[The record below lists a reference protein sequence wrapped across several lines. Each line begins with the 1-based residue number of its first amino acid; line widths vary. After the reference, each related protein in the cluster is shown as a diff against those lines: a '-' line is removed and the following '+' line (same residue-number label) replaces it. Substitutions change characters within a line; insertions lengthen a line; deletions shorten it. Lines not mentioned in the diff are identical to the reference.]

1 MEGVKDLQL
10 VPAPE
15 SQLAMI
21 ERMASNPATNPDTLE
36 RLVALYERATARTEE
51 IAFNAAMSAAQ
62 KEMRPIAADASNPQT
77 RSKYA
82 SYEKLDRGLR
92 PIYTEHGFGVSFD
105 TTDSPVADCTRVL
118 AYVTHALGHART
130 YRVDMPSD
138 GKGAKGGDVMT
149 KTHAVG
155 SAVSYGMR
163 YLLKM
168 IFNVAVGEDDDDGNR
183 AANTKTA
190 TAPDDYGDWLAHM
203 ESVVAKGCNRKEL
216 NAAWYASD
224 EDLRNHAT
232 QHDKGKVEG
241 WKAAANLVTA
251 EQAKKG
257 GQ

>member
-1 MEGVKDLQL
+1 MEGVKELQL
-10 VPAPE
+10 VPPAE
-15 SQLAMI
+15 SQLQMI

-36 RLVALYERATARTEE
+36 RLVALYERATARHEE

-92 PIYTEHGFGVSFD
+92 PIYTDHGFGVSFD
-105 TTDSPVADCTRVL
+105 TTDSPLADHTRVL

-155 SAVSYGMR
+155 AAMSYGMR

-168 IFNVAVGEDDDDGNR
+168 IFNVAVGEDDVDGNEVGKK
-183 AANTKTA
+183 AAAKEPTG
-190 TAPDDYGDWLAHM
+190 YGDWLAHM
-203 ESVVAKGCNRKEL
+203 VNLVDGGCNRLAL
-216 NAAWYASD
+216 NAAWEASEEVFTRYLVSVD
-224 EDLRNHAT
+224 RAM
-232 QHDKGKVEG
+232 VET
-241 WKAAANLVTA
+241 WKSKANAVTRSV
-251 EQAKKG
+251 K
-257 GQ
+257 